1 MLRPM
6 ATSRKVLDAEA
17 IKRAIK
23 RIAHQVVEAN
33 GGADALVVVG
43 IHTQGV
49 FIARR
54 LADAINQ
61 SEDADVPVGTMDIT
75 LYRDDVGIRA
85 SGPALPA
92 RGGTDIPFDITDK
105 AVVLVD
111 DVLNTGRSIR
121 AAMDQLMDLGR
132 PKKIQLVGLVDR
144 GGRELPIRPDFVGRE
159 VTIADEETVS
169 VRLDGPEEEH
179 EAVVIAKEP

>member
-1 MLRPM
+1 M

-17 IKRAIK
+17 IKRGIK

-54 LADAINQ
+54 LADAINE
-61 SEDADVPVGTMDIT
+61 SEETDVPVGTMDIT

-85 SGPALPA
+85 AGPALPA

-105 AVVLVD
+105 VVVLVD

-144 GGRELPIRPDFVGRE
+144 GGRELPIRPDFVGRK
-159 VTIADEETVS
+159 VTIADDETVS
-169 VRLDGPEEEH
+169 VRLDGPAEEH